1 MSEEVFSKPV
11 VLVDQCFRLIHLLRM
26 YGLNDKKHMRVVI
39 KSKSWCGKTITIAKK
54 QPLKHLKILNINYVL
69 PVKNY
74 KLITNSLLYVE
85 I

>member
-54 QPLKHLKILNINYVL
+54 
-69 PVKNY
+69 
-74 KLITNSLLYVE
+74 TAA
-85 I
+85 